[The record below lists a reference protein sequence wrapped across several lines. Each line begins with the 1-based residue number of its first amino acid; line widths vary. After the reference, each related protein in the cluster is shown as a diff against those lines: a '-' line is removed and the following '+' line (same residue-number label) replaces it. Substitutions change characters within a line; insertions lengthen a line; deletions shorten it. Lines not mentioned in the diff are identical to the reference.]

1 MIFMVIVVV
10 IILGVSLTS
19 NQFQILSIH
28 SVLGEKA
35 ECPRAEQLL
44 NEVIIPNFTK
54 N

>member
-1 MIFMVIVVV
+1 MIFMVVMVVMF
-10 IILGVSLTS
+10 LGVSLTS
-19 NQFQILSIH
+19 YQFQIFSIH

-44 NEVIIPNFTK
+44 NEVTIANFTK